1 MIDRGPPLLSLR
13 RQCAWLGLHRSS
25 LYYVPV
31 QESAEHLGLMRV
43 IDEQYT
49 RPPFYGSRRMTA
61 WLRGAGYAV
70 NRKRVVRL
78 MGQMGLEA
86 IFPRPRLSAP
96 GPAAKVYPYVLQGLA
111 IDGPHQVW
119 GTDITDIPM
128 PQGFMSLVAIMD
140 WYSRF
145 VLSWELSNTLDVGF
159 CLGALEG
166 ALAVG
171 KPHIFNSDQGAQ
183 FTSHLFTERLEEA
196 GVAISMDGRGRVFD
210 NIFVERLWRTLK
222 YEDISLKGY
231 GTVPELEGGLDHFWW
246 FYNHE
251 RPHQA
256 LRYQTPAQ
264 VYCGELAGSS
274 RLEGGEHLSQF
285 A

>member
-1 MIDRGPPLLSLR
+1 MIDRGHPLLSLR
-13 RQCAWLGLHRSS
+13 RQCALLGLHQSS
-25 LYYVPV
+25 LYDVPV
-31 QESAEHLGLMRV
+31 QERAENLWLMRL

-49 RPPFYGSRRMTA
+49 RTPFYGSRRMTA

-78 MGQMGLEA
+78 MGEMGLEA

-96 GPAAKVYPYVLQGLA
+96 GPAAKVYPYLLHGLE
-111 IDGPHQVW
+111 INGPNQVW
-119 GTDITDIPM
+119 GTDITYIPM
-128 PQGFMSLVAIMD
+128 QQGFMYLVAIMD

-159 CLGALEG
+159 CLVALEG

-171 KPHIFNSDQGAQ
+171 KPHIFNSDQGVQ
-183 FTSHLFTERLEEA
+183 FTSHAFTGRLEEV

-210 NIFVERLWRTLK
+210 NIFVERLWRTVK
-222 YEDISLKGY
+222 YEDIYLKSY
-231 GTVPELEGGLDHFWW
+231 GTVPELEVGLDHYWW

-264 VYCGELAGSS
+264 VYFGELAGSS
-274 RLEGGEHLSQF
+274 RLEGGENLSQF